1 MRFAKPLLLSLLSLF
16 LLVGSPA
23 LGKDPATQ
31 DSGKTT
37 VGEFALK
44 VIQLAEGDPGA
55 HSSLT
60 ADQAVA
66 RLQRAGLRFMGSPS
80 DPLTEK
86 DKSAFFF
93 AVAKGLMDKVVAAP
107 DGFDSCST
115 LPTVPQCHDCCAA
128 LPGATNQSCGK
139 ACGQAHAALN
149 HASPSEPT
157 P

>member
-1 MRFAKPLLLSLLSLF
+1 MRFVKPLLLSLLSLF

-37 VGEFALK
+37 VGDFALK
-44 VIQLAEGDPGA
+44 VVQLAEDDPAVRG
-55 HSSLT
+55 SLT
-60 ADQAVA
+60 ADQALA
-66 RLQRAGLRFMGSPS
+66 RLQRAGLRFQGASS
-80 DPLTEK
+80 DPLTER

-93 AVAKGLMDKVVAAP
+93 AVAKGLMDKMVAVP
-107 DGFDSCST
+107 DGFDSCTSQART
-115 LPTVPQCHDCCAA
+115 PDCRACCLS

-139 ACGQAHAALN
+139 ACGQAHAALQ